1 MKSFDTYL
9 EALEDAIAD
18 LQAQLDEA
26 ELFGGETCILKDSLA
41 EFRRERDAERSK
53 QAITL
58 ERGETIQHSPVGAW
72 GRIHF
77 MLYALGAKDADED
90 HKYWVCTLCGK
101 HIKDHEPHYKRT
113 YYLNHADNRTG
124 RQARI
129 CEACKETHETNFP
142 TMTTFSVFR
151 PARRK
156 AA

>member
-1 MKSFDTYL
+1 MKTYL
-9 EALEDAIAD
+9 EVLDDAIKD
-18 LQAQLDEA
+18 TQAQLDEA
-26 ELFGGETCILKDSLA
+26 DLFGGDTEALKDTLT
-41 EFRRERDAERSK
+41 ELRQERNAERSRH
-53 QAITL
+53 AITL
-58 ERGETIQHSPVGAW
+58 ERGETIQPSSIGAW

-77 MLYALGAKDADED
+77 MLYALGAKDADDD

-129 CEACKETHETNFP
+129 CEACQETHERNFP
-142 TMTTFSVFR
+142 TMTTFSIYR